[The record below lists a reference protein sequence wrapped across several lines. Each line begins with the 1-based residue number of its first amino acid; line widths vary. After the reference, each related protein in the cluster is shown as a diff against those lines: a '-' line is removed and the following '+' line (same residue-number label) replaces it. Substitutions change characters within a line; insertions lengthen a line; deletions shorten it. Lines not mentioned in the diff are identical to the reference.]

1 LRYPDREK
9 EEKMLSKEE
18 LKEISK
24 MRGDDAY
31 FVSLYLNVNPKTN
44 VKNNYVIHVK
54 NLLKNTTENLDK
66 NVLKKVKGDIE
77 KIESYILTNKRILKK
92 GLALFS
98 SQEKS
103 LWQEYHLSV
112 PLMNEIVVD
121 NKPYIKPLLDIL
133 DNYQRYAILMVG
145 RDSARL
151 FLVHLGEI
159 EEYVEVRSEDVPGR
173 HKKGGWFALA
183 EKSYERHID
192 YHVKMHLK
200 DVIKEL
206 DSFISKEYVGRM
218 LIGGSEEAV
227 AKVKAMLPP
236 AIAEKVIGTFN
247 ADMAASGKE
256 ILKKAE
262 PILRKVEIKREQE
275 EVSALLTKAMK
286 NENAV
291 IGVEDVLNALQEG
304 RIMKLVFM
312 KDYKKSGIRCGE
324 CGYLTIQ
331 DISSC
336 PYCKGKMKKA
346 NHIIDLIAQKAVEQ
360 GAFVEVVT
368 ESKRRSR

>member
-1 LRYPDREK
+1 
-9 EEKMLSKEE
+9 MLSKQE

-24 MRGDDAY
+24 MRGDDSY

-54 NLLKNTTENLDK
+54 NLLKNTAEKLDK
-66 NVLKKVKGDIE
+66 NALKKVKGDLE
-77 KIESYILTNKRILKK
+77 KIESYILTNKRVFRK
-92 GLALFS
+92 GLAILS
-98 SQEKS
+98 SLDRG
-103 LWQEYHLSV
+103 LWKEYHLAV
-112 PLMNEIVVD
+112 PLMNEIIVD
-121 NKPYIKPLLDIL
+121 NKPYLKPLLDIL
-133 DNYQRYAILMVG
+133 DNYQRYAILLVG

-159 EEYVEVRSEDVPGR
+159 EEYAEVRSEDVPGR
-173 HKKGGWFALA
+173 HKKGGWFALS

-200 DVIKEL
+200 DVLKEL
-206 DSFISKEYVGRM
+206 DTFLSKEYVGRM
-218 LIGGSEEAV
+218 IIGGSEEAV
-227 AKVKAMLPP
+227 TKVKAMLPP
-236 AIAEKVIGTFN
+236 AMAEKVIGTFT
-247 ADMAASGKE
+247 ADMSASRKD

-262 PILRKVEIKREQE
+262 PILREIEVKKE
-275 EVSALLTKAMK
+275 EEEINDLLTKSMK

-291 IGVEDVLNALQEG
+291 IGVEDVLNALQQG
-304 RIMKLVFM
+304 RIMKLVFL
-312 KDYKKSGIRCGE
+312 KDYKSSGITCGK
-324 CGYLTIQ
+324 CGYLTVQ

-346 NHIIDLIAQKAVEQ
+346 SYIIDLIAQKAVEQ

-368 ESKRRSR
+368 ENKRFQESGSIGAFLRF